1 MRARCTRV
9 TSLVLMAAVVAYG
22 CADTDSTGTGS
33 PTSGDEQDRSIADL
47 LIVGGTL
54 VTMDATRRV
63 IADGG
68 IAVVDGAIVA
78 IGTADEIEASWRA
91 DELIVNNEHDLVTP
105 GLINGHGHAAMV
117 LLRGIAD
124 DLALMDWLENYI
136 FPAEAATVTAEFV
149 RAGTQLAALE
159 MIRTGTTTFVDMYYF
174 EDEVA
179 KVVDESGM
187 RAIVGESVLEFPVP
201 DADSVDEAL
210 AYTRELILK
219 WKDHPRVTA
228 TAAPHAPYTLQP
240 ETLQRT
246 VALTRELGVPVL
258 IHLAETSD
266 EVRQIRERYNR
277 TPTEHL
283 EAIGFLGPDVIAAHA
298 VWLEDRDIQILAR
311 HDVGVVHNPE
321 SNMKLASGT
330 MRVEDLL
337 NAGVAVSLGTDGA
350 ASNNDLDMFGAVFL
364 APLLQKHVRIDPT
377 ALPAVEAFAMATIGG
392 ARALGLERQ
401 IGSLEV
407 GKRADLVVVSGDIP
421 SLVPRYDPYSHL
433 TYAARGDAVR
443 TTIVDGQ
450 VLFRDGVFST
460 LDREAILRTARA
472 LRERIE
478 SAVASA
484 R

>member
-1 MRARCTRV
+1 MILRLSARCAFV
-9 TSLVLMAAVVAYG
+9 ALAAITASGYG
-22 CADTDSTGTGS
+22 DPRNTPPSTEG
-33 PTSGDEQDRSIADL
+33 RAVADL
-47 LIVGGTL
+47 LLLGGTV
-54 VTMDATRRV
+54 VTMDPGRTV
-63 IADGG
+63 LVDGG
-68 IAVVDGAIVA
+68 IAVVDGAIAAV
-78 IGTADEIEASWRA
+78 GTAAKIDAAWWANEVITAG
-91 DELIVNNEHDLVTP
+91 EHDLIIP

-124 DLALMDWLENYI
+124 DLALMEWLESYI
-136 FPAEAATVTAEFV
+136 FPAEAATVTPEFV
-149 RAGTQLAALE
+149 RVGTQLAALE

-187 RAIVGESVLEFPVP
+187 RAIVGQSVIDFPVP
-201 DADSVDEAL
+201 DASSAAESL
-210 AYTRELILK
+210 AYARDLIGR
-219 WKDHPRVTA
+219 WKDHPRVIA

-258 IHLAETSD
+258 IHLAETID
-266 EVRQIRERYNR
+266 EVRQIRDRYDR

-298 VWLEDRDIQILAR
+298 VWLEDSDIEILAR
-311 HDVGVVHNPE
+311 NDVGVIHNPE

-337 NAGVAVSLGTDGA
+337 RAGVAVGLGTDGA
-350 ASNNDLDMFGAVFL
+350 ASNNDLDMFGATFL
-364 APLLQKHVRIDPT
+364 ASLLQKHMRDNPT
-377 ALPAVEAFAMATIGG
+377 ALPASEALALATISG
-392 ARALGLERQ
+392 ARALGLAAQ

-407 GKRADLVVVSGDIP
+407 GKRADLAIVSGNVP
-421 SLVPRYDPYSHL
+421 NLVPRYDPYSHL
-433 TYAARGDAVR
+433 TYAARGDSVR
-443 TTIVDGQ
+443 VTVVDGQ

-460 LDREAILRTARA
+460 LDRDAVLAAAWKLRD
-472 LRERIE
+472 RIE
-478 SAVASA
+478 SAVASS

>member
-1 MRARCTRV
+1 MSARRAILC
-9 TSLVLMAAVVAYG
+9 SIVLASAIPTPA
-22 CADTDSTGTGS
+22 CTGTGS
-33 PTSGDEQDRSIADL
+33 QTTGDQARTPADL
-47 LIVGGTL
+47 LVIGGTL
-54 VTMDATRRV
+54 VTMDAARTV
-63 IADGG
+63 IPDGG
-68 IAVVDGAIVA
+68 IAVVDGAIAA
-78 IGTADEIEASWRA
+78 IGTAAAIGNAWQA
-91 DELIVNNEHDLVTP
+91 DEVVANAGRDLVIP

-136 FPAEAATVTAEFV
+136 FPAEAATVTEEFV

-187 RAIVGESVLEFPVP
+187 RAIVGESVLDFPVP
-201 DADSVDEAL
+201 DADSADEAL

-298 VWLEDRDIQILAR
+298 VWLEDGDIQILAR

-377 ALPAVEAFAMATIGG
+377 ALPAADALAMATIGG
-392 ARALGLERQ
+392 ARALGLEGQ

-407 GKRADLVVVSGDIP
+407 GKRADLVVVSGNEP

-433 TYAARGDAVR
+433 AYAARGDAVR
-443 TTIVDGQ
+443 TTVVDGQ

-460 LDREAILRTARA
+460 LDREAILSTARA

>member
-1 MRARCTRV
+1 MSTRL
-9 TSLVLMAAVVAYG
+9 TTLCSVVALAAISTTG
-22 CADTDSTGTGS
+22 CTGPGSGSTRATGEGRA
-33 PTSGDEQDRSIADL
+33 TADL
-47 LIVGGTL
+47 LVLGGTF
-54 VTMDATRRV
+54 VTMDSDRTV
-63 IADGG
+63 IAEGG
-68 IAVVDGAIVA
+68 LAVVDGAIAA
-78 IGTADEIEASWRA
+78 IGTAAEIEASWNA
-91 DELIVNNEHDLVTP
+91 DEVIAAGERDMVIP

-149 RAGTQLAALE
+149 RLGTQLAALE

-179 KVVDESGM
+179 KVADESGM

-201 DADSVDEAL
+201 DAASADEAL
-210 AYTRELILK
+210 AYTRELINK

-228 TAAPHAPYTLQP
+228 TAAPHAPYTLEP

-266 EVRQIRERYNR
+266 EVRQIRERYDR

-298 VWLEDRDIQILAR
+298 VWLEDADIEILAR
-311 HDVGVVHNPE
+311 NQVGVIHNPE

-330 MRVEDLL
+330 MRVEELL
-337 NAGVAVSLGTDGA
+337 SAGVAVGIGTDGA
-350 ASNNDLDMFGAVFL
+350 ASNNDLDMFGAAFL
-364 APLLQKHVRIDPT
+364 ASLLQKHMRKDPT
-377 ALPAVEAFAMATIGG
+377 ALPATEALAMATISG
-392 ARALGLERQ
+392 ARALGLHAE
-401 IGSLEV
+401 IGSLEI
-407 GKRADLVVVSGDIP
+407 GKRADLVIVSGNLP
-421 SLVPRYDPYSHL
+421 NLVPRYDAYSHL
-433 TYAARGDAVR
+433 AYATRGSNVR
-443 TTIVDGQ
+443 VTVVDGR
-450 VLFRDGVFST
+450 VLFEDGIFLT
-460 LDREAILRTARA
+460 LDRDAVVAAAWEMRDQ
-472 LRERIE
+472 IE
-478 SAVASA
+478 SAVANA